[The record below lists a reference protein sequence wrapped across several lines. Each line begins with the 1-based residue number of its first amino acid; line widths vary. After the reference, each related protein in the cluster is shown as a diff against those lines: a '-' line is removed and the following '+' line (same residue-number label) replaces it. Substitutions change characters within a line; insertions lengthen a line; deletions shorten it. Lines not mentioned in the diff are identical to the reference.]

1 MRFCITSIKNK
12 RLNPIILESLTPF
25 SQLMR
30 LKDRVRGNII
40 VTGFLFLL
48 LCSGSYDAE
57 CSGLY
62 EVRWVDDGDTIVLTD
77 GKRVRYT
84 GINSP
89 EVESEY
95 SKAEPFGYEA
105 REFNRRLVYLKKV
118 RLEFD
123 IEKYDQYGRLLAY
136 VFLPDGT
143 FINNAMIT
151 AGYAYCLP
159 KKPNVKYEDLFL
171 KSQQNAM
178 LSNIG
183 IWQNLNDETGEYT
196 GNNRSKRFHLK
207 SCPFARKID
216 KNSIKIYKG
225 KRDAY
230 RDGYAPCKKC
240 LNENS
245 RGD

>member
-1 MRFCITSIKNK
+1 
-12 RLNPIILESLTPF
+12 
-25 SQLMR
+25 MR
-30 LKDRVRGNII
+30 LKDRIRSSII
-40 VTGFLFLL
+40 VSGILFLL
-48 LCSGSYDAE
+48 LCAGGYAE
-57 CSGLY
+57 CSGLF

-77 GKRVRYT
+77 GRRIRYI
-84 GINSP
+84 GINAP

-95 SKAEPFGYEA
+95 SKAEPFGDEA
-105 REFNRRLVYLKKV
+105 RGFNRELVYLKKV
-118 RLEFD
+118 LLEFD

-143 FINNAMIT
+143 FINNAIIT

-159 KKPNVKYEDLFL
+159 TKPNLKYEELFL

-178 LSNIG
+178 LSNKG
-183 IWQNLNDETGEYT
+183 IWQNLNDNPEEYI
-196 GNNRSKRFHLK
+196 GNSRSKRFHRK
-207 SCPFARKID
+207 SCPFAGKID

-225 KRDAY
+225 KRDAH

-245 RGD
+245 KGD

>member
-1 MRFCITSIKNK
+1 MRITKSSE
-12 RLNPIILESLTPF
+12 ILWNHEK
-25 SQLMR
+25 MR
-30 LKDRVRGNII
+30 LKDRIRGSII
-40 VTGFLFLL
+40 VTGFLVLL
-48 LCSGSYDAE
+48 LCAGSYAE

-77 GKRVRYT
+77 GRRVRYI

-89 EVESEY
+89 EVESKY
-95 SKAEPFGYEA
+95 SKAEPFGNEA
-105 REFNRRLVYLKKV
+105 RELNRGLVYLKKV

-136 VFLPDGT
+136 IFLTDGT
-143 FINNAMIT
+143 FINNALIT

-159 KKPNVKYEDLFL
+159 KKPNVKYEELFL
-171 KSQQNAM
+171 KSQRNAM
-178 LSNIG
+178 LSNKG
-183 IWQNLNDETGEYT
+183 IWQNLNDDSGEYI
-196 GNNRSKRFHLK
+196 GNSRSKRFHLE
-207 SCPFARKID
+207 SCPFAGKID

-240 LNENS
+240 L
-245 RGD
+245 GAVTK

>member
-1 MRFCITSIKNK
+1 
-12 RLNPIILESLTPF
+12 
-25 SQLMR
+25 MR
-30 LKDRVRGNII
+30 LKDRIRGNII
-40 VTGFLFLL
+40 VTGILFLL
-48 LCSGSYDAE
+48 LCAVSYAE
-57 CSGLY
+57 CSELY

-77 GKRVRYT
+77 GRRVRYI

-89 EVESEY
+89 EVESKY
-95 SKAEPFGYEA
+95 SKAEPFGDEA

-136 VFLPDGT
+136 IFLSDGT
-143 FINNAMIT
+143 FINNAIIT

-159 KKPNVKYEDLFL
+159 KKPNVKYEELFL

-178 LSNIG
+178 LSNKG
-183 IWQNLNDETGEYT
+183 IWQNLSDDSGEYT
-196 GNNRSKRFHLK
+196 GNSRSKRFHHK
-207 SCPFARKID
+207 SCPFAGKID

-225 KRDAY
+225 IRDAY

-240 LNENS
+240 I
-245 RGD
+245 D

>member
-1 MRFCITSIKNK
+1 MKK
-12 RLNPIILESLTPF
+12 YYEKV
-25 SQLMR
+25 R
-30 LKDRVRGNII
+30 LKDLIRGKLI
-40 VTGFLFLL
+40 VAGFLFLL
-48 LCSGSYDAE
+48 LCSGSYAE

-105 REFNRRLVYLKKV
+105 REFNRKLVYLKKV

-123 IEKYDQYGRLLAY
+123 IERYDQYGRLLAY

-151 AGYAYCLP
+151 GGYAYCLP
-159 KKPNVKYEDLFL
+159 KKPNVKYEELFL
-171 KSQQNAM
+171 KSQQSAM
-178 LSNIG
+178 LSNRG
-183 IWQNLNDETGEYT
+183 IWQNLNDETGEYI

-245 RGD
+245 RGDL

>member
-1 MRFCITSIKNK
+1 
-12 RLNPIILESLTPF
+12 
-25 SQLMR
+25 MR
-30 LKDRVRGNII
+30 LKDRIRGSII

-48 LCSGSYDAE
+48 LCAVGYAE
-57 CSGLY
+57 CSELY
-62 EVRWVDDGDTIVLTD
+62 GVRWVDDGDTIVLTD
-77 GKRVRYT
+77 GRRVRYI

-95 SKAEPFGYEA
+95 SKAEPFGNEA
-105 REFNRRLVYLKKV
+105 RELNRELVYLKKV
-118 RLEFD
+118 RLELD

-136 VFLPDGT
+136 IFLPDGT
-143 FINNAMIT
+143 FINNAIIT

-159 KKPNVKYEDLFL
+159 KKPNVKYEELFL

-178 LSNIG
+178 LSNNG
-183 IWQNLNDETGEYT
+183 IWQNLNDDAGEYT
-196 GNNRSKRFHLK
+196 GNSRSKRFHLT
-207 SCPFARKID
+207 SCPFAGKID

-240 LNENS
+240 LGNS